1 VRVAKEGRCVAVVV
15 EFGGGGGMGR
25 RWGGDGEGKSQ

>member
-15 EFGGGGGMGR
+15 EFGA
-25 RWGGDGEGKSQ
+25 GGDGEEMGRGWGG